1 MCCRCCSC
9 AIIELRTCKSKEV
22 YEMKKITG
30 ILVLL
35 FLMICSMAAAAR
47 PEFQSDVRASKWL
60 QVKDCPIEVRDKDG
74 LILKVQYP
82 VFSSKDSSHAHL
94 ISSLKKESDQIRSF
108 FDKDIRESK
117 ELAAKGNRDIRNGRW
132 LVFVELQRDDG
143 RALSLLERSFHR
155 DLAGERWGYAG
166 LNYNART
173 GKKLSSLDVFKL
185 SKEQLA
191 DTLLERLTKK
201 YGRRVL
207 GDNPKRMI
215 LSRIKEDADM
225 EFLPWVLT
233 KDGVSFHFRTGDFNR
248 GYKPLPIEISFR
260 DEPHLFNKQYM
271 LSY

>member
-1 MCCRCCSC
+1 
-9 AIIELRTCKSKEV
+9 
-22 YEMKKITG
+22 MKRITG

-35 FLMICSMAAAAR
+35 FLLICSMAAAAR

-82 VFSSKDSSHAHL
+82 VFSSKDSYHAHL
-94 ISSLKKESDQIRSF
+94 ISSLKKESDQTRSF

-117 ELAAKGNRDIRNGRW
+117 ELAAEGHRDIRNSRW
-132 LVFVELQRDDG
+132 LVYVELQRDDG
-143 RALSLLERSFHR
+143 RVLSLLERSFHR

-173 GKKLSSLDVFKL
+173 GKKLSSLDVFRL
-185 SKEQLA
+185 SKEELA

-207 GDNPKRMI
+207 GDNPRRMI

-233 KDGVSFHFRTGDFNR
+233 PAGVSFYFRTGDFGG
-248 GYKPLPIEISFR
+248 GYKLLPIDISFR
-260 DEPHLFNKQYM
+260 NEPELFNKKFM
-271 LSY
+271 LTY

>member
-1 MCCRCCSC
+1 
-9 AIIELRTCKSKEV
+9 
-22 YEMKKITG
+22 MKKITG

-60 QVKDCPIEVRDKDG
+60 QVEDRAIEARDKDG
-74 LILKVQYP
+74 LIIKVQYP

-94 ISSLKKESDQIRSF
+94 ISSLKKESDQTRSF

-117 ELAAKGNRDIRNGRW
+117 ELAAKGHRDIRNSRW
-132 LVFVELQRDDG
+132 LVYVELQRDDG
-143 RALSLLERSFHR
+143 RVLSLLERSFHR
-155 DLAGERWGYAG
+155 DLVGERWGYSG
-166 LNYNART
+166 LNFDAKT

-185 SKEQLA
+185 SKEELA
-191 DTLLERLTKK
+191 DTLLKRLIKK

-207 GDNPKRMI
+207 GDNPRRML
-215 LSRIKEDADM
+215 LSKIKEDADM

-248 GYKPLPIEISFR
+248 GYKPLPIDISFR
-260 DEPHLFNKQYM
+260 DEPELFNKKYM
-271 LSY
+271 LTY

>member
-1 MCCRCCSC
+1 
-9 AIIELRTCKSKEV
+9 
-22 YEMKKITG
+22 MKKITG
-30 ILVLL
+30 ILVL
-35 FLMICSMAAAAR
+35 FLLICSIAAAAR
-47 PEFQSDVRASKWL
+47 PEFQSDVSASKWL
-60 QVKDCPIEVRDKDG
+60 QVEDRAIEVRDKDG

-82 VFSSKDSSHAHL
+82 VFSSKDPSHAHL
-94 ISSLKKESDQIRSF
+94 ISSLKKESDQTRSF

-117 ELAAKGNRDIRNGRW
+117 ELAAQGHRDIRNGRW
-132 LVFVELQRDDG
+132 LVYVELQRDDG
-143 RALSLLERSFHR
+143 RVLSLLERSFHR

-201 YGRRVL
+201 YGRRAL

-215 LSRIKEDADM
+215 LSRIKEEADM

-233 KDGVSFHFRTGDFNR
+233 PAGVSFHFRTGDFHA
-248 GYKPLPIEISFR
+248 GYTPLPIHISFR

-271 LSY
+271 LTY